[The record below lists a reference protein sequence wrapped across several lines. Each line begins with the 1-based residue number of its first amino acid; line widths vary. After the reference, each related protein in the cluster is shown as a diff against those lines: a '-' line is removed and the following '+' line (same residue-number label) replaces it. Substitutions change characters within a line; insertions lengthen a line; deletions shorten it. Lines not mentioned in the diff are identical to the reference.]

1 MFIEQSMTGK
11 IVTIAKNASI
21 FEAQEKMALH
31 HIRHL
36 PVVEDDNRLIGIVSD
51 RDIRGALPY
60 GPLAYF
66 DFRKEKERL
75 SDLKIEAI
83 MIRDLHTI
91 SPLDTIEDALLLIQN
106 KKVGA
111 LPVVEENNRLVGIIS
126 VRDLLRA
133 FINVMGIEE
142 SGTLLGILLTDK
154 NDRLKGIVDAVS
166 EENISIGSILVARHW
181 DKNKRAVF
189 PYLLTQNIVPIKR
202 KLENMGYT
210 LLNPMNWYLD
220 RLPSDPCARE
230 P

>member
-1 MFIEQSMTGK
+1 MFIKQSMTRK
-11 IVTIAKNASI
+11 IISIAKDAGI
-21 FEAQEKMALH
+21 FEAQEKMVLH

-36 PVVEDDNRLIGIVSD
+36 PVVEDNHGLIGIVSD

-66 DFRKEKERL
+66 DFQKEKKRL

-83 MIRDLHTI
+83 MTRDLHTI
-91 SPLDTIEDALLLIQN
+91 SPFNTIEDALLLIQN

-142 SGTLLGILLTDK
+142 PGTLLGILIEHK
-154 NDRLKGIVDAVS
+154 SDRLKRIVDAVS
-166 EENISIGSILVARHW
+166 EENISFGSILVARYW
-181 DKNKRAVF
+181 DKDKRAVF
-189 PYLLTQNIVPIKR
+189 PYLLTQNVAPIKR
-202 KLENMGYT
+202 KLKDMGYT
-210 LLNPMNWYLD
+210 LLNPMEWYLD
-220 RLPSDPCARE
+220 RPPEDP
-230 P
+230 